1 MAVDEVEWSVEEV
14 LPILRQVSLF
24 EGLPDDDLRKLA
36 EIARGTTAEEGEILF
51 EEGEAGHAFYVVF
64 EGAVEILKAGAEG
77 EEKLAIRR
85 AGEGFGEMA
94 LIDDSPRSAT
104 ARVVAPTRLILI
116 DRESFRD
123 LLEQDRLATR
133 MLEVLARA
141 LRALNVRFA
150 AQERGAPAG
159 YDMREVSRLLQ
170 RGLLPRNAPKVAGY
184 DIAAG
189 TSLEDDGEGRTAW
202 DAIPLEGGDTALVS
216 LLVRGDGFPPAHYLA
231 VARALLREV
240 ARSGAT
246 ARDLLER
253 ANEGMADATVEGM
266 NQYVECG
273 LLVPTDDGVVWSGAG
288 RTPAAVL
295 RHDGNY
301 VELQSHGPPLGM
313 MGGFRYGIQRLQ
325 MAQGDVALV
334 LSEASKG
341 LFRGAAD
348 LVATLEGKPVR
359 EVVETVH
366 RALRRARGGDVPE
379 TSVLFAR
386 RT

>member
-14 LPILRQVSLF
+14 LPLLREVSLF
-24 EGLPDDDLRKLA
+24 EGLAEDDLRRLA
-36 EIARGTTAEEGEILF
+36 EIARGTTVEEGEVLF
-51 EEGEAGHAFYVVF
+51 EEGEAGDAFHVVF
-64 EGAVEILKAGAEG
+64 EGAVEILKEGAAG
-77 EEKLAIRR
+77 EEKLAVRR

-104 ARVVAPTRLILI
+104 ARAVAPTRLILI
-116 DRESFRD
+116 DRENFRT
-123 LLEQDRLATR
+123 LLDQDRLATR

-150 AQERGAPAG
+150 AQERSEASG
-159 YDMREVSRLLQ
+159 YDMREGSRLLQ

-189 TSLEDDGEGRTAW
+189 TSLEDDGDGRTAW
-202 DAIPLEGGDTALVS
+202 DAIHLEGGDTALVS
-216 LLVRGDGFPPAHYLA
+216 LLVRGDGFPPAHFLA
-231 VARALLREV
+231 VARALLRQV

-246 ARDLLER
+246 ARNLLER
-253 ANEGMADATVEGM
+253 ANEGMADAAVEGM
-266 NQYVECG
+266 SQSVECG
-273 LLVPTDDGVVWSGAG
+273 LLVPTDRTVIWSGAG

-301 VELQSHGPPLGM
+301 MELGSHGPPLGM
-313 MGGFRYGIQRLQ
+313 MGGFRYGIQRIEMQ
-325 MAQGDVALV
+325 QGDVALV

-359 EVVETVH
+359 EVVETIH
-366 RALRRARGGDVPE
+366 RALRKARGGDVPE

-386 RT
+386 KT